1 MRKSNKLEDIFM
13 DKIGGSQKMS
23 EDFLYEKS
31 VASVKE
37 ACHRYWIEKNTD
49 LFVGRSSMVEIPL
62 IGLSEP
68 DWRETYIIASEHY
81 QGYVQSETQCM
92 VAVRMALCEQNQ
104 KNNEEIIV
112 DATVLCSLVG
122 DDIKYA
128 SVHITNPKRK
138 TLTYNPDMMTD
149 SYYSKLLTYMYDLVI
164 EYKMSDNVLTYSKSK
179 YQELFH
185 KNGNFVSL
193 DQWFWDMCT
202 NFVVEQDLEKM
213 DMFRGN
219 DIRKRLRN
227 KDYVFDTDVRIKR
240 DEGEIVWLKMIFAFV
255 PGENGESI
263 EKVFIMIKDYT
274 EEMSEKMKNIMFARV
289 DALTQIWN
297 RRYTEELI
305 NKKIKNSGQGIF
317 IIFDVDNFKT
327 VNDLYGHLTGDDLLK
342 KIAESISKN
351 LSEEE
356 VVGRLGGDEFVM
368 YLSGGDTKEDMEH
381 VSDVLN
387 TIRFSYSE
395 NGISMDIHCS
405 AGVTFV
411 KDKNVKF
418 DTLYKEA
425 DKALYEA
432 KRAGRNTFRI
442 EK

>member
-1 MRKSNKLEDIFM
+1 
-13 DKIGGSQKMS
+13 
-23 EDFLYEKS
+23 
-31 VASVKE
+31 
-37 ACHRYWIEKNTD
+37 
-49 LFVGRSSMVEIPL
+49 
-62 IGLSEP
+62 
-68 DWRETYIIASEHY
+68 
-81 QGYVQSETQCM
+81 
-92 VAVRMALCEQNQ
+92 
-104 KNNEEIIV
+104 
-112 DATVLCSLVG
+112 
-122 DDIKYA
+122 
-128 SVHITNPKRK
+128 
-138 TLTYNPDMMTD
+138 
-149 SYYSKLLTYMYDLVI
+149 
-164 EYKMSDNVLTYSKSK
+164 
-179 YQELFH
+179 
-185 KNGNFVSL
+185 
-193 DQWFWDMCT
+193 
-202 NFVVEQDLEKM
+202 
-213 DMFRGN
+213 
-219 DIRKRLRN
+219 
-227 KDYVFDTDVRIKR
+227 
-240 DEGEIVWLKMIFAFV
+240 MIFAFV
-255 PGENGESI
+255 PGENGESV

-289 DALTQIWN
+289 DALTKIWN

>member
-1 MRKSNKLEDIFM
+1 M
-13 DKIGGSQKMS
+13 
-23 EDFLYEKS
+23 
-31 VASVKE
+31 
-37 ACHRYWIEKNTD
+37 
-49 LFVGRSSMVEIPL
+49 
-62 IGLSEP
+62 
-68 DWRETYIIASEHY
+68 
-81 QGYVQSETQCM
+81 
-92 VAVRMALCEQNQ
+92 
-104 KNNEEIIV
+104 
-112 DATVLCSLVG
+112 
-122 DDIKYA
+122 
-128 SVHITNPKRK
+128 
-138 TLTYNPDMMTD
+138 
-149 SYYSKLLTYMYDLVI
+149 
-164 EYKMSDNVLTYSKSK
+164 
-179 YQELFH
+179 
-185 KNGNFVSL
+185 
-193 DQWFWDMCT
+193 
-202 NFVVEQDLEKM
+202 
-213 DMFRGN
+213 
-219 DIRKRLRN
+219 
-227 KDYVFDTDVRIKR
+227 
-240 DEGEIVWLKMIFAFV
+240 
-255 PGENGESI
+255 
-263 EKVFIMIKDYT
+263 
-274 EEMSEKMKNIMFARV
+274 
-289 DALTQIWN
+289 
-297 RRYTEELI
+297 
-305 NKKIKNSGQGIF
+305 
-317 IIFDVDNFKT
+317 DNFKT